1 MNLDNHLKVK
11 ALESEIEA
19 LQYENLLLE
28 RKLSRM
34 KRLKA
39 QFKLDAA
46 KLRTKLLNIRMGK

>member
-1 MNLDNHLKVK
+1 MNLDNCLKVK